1 MRVESVRSV
10 RERRESLHL
19 RESRESMEKRES
31 LHLRESRVSIERE
44 ERDYSGV
51 RVESVKSGA
60 SIDFP
65 PSLLLRPQDIQIFA
79 KVAAE
84 FLKSQLD
91 CHFV

>member
-1 MRVESVRSV
+1 VSI
-10 RERRESLHL
+10 ER
-19 RESRESMEKRES
+19 RES